1 MKLQPNV
8 GSDRSWV
15 WKTAADYSEDPP
27 TSETLAIRFA
37 NSDLAKEFK
46 VAFEDARKSNEELS
60 SKAAPPEQPEPA
72 STEAKEEVEAEIKEE
87 AEEGAA
93 E

>member
-1 MKLQPNV
+1 
-8 GSDRSWV
+8 
-15 WKTAADYSEDPP
+15 
-27 TSETLAIRFA
+27 
-37 NSDLAKEFK
+37 